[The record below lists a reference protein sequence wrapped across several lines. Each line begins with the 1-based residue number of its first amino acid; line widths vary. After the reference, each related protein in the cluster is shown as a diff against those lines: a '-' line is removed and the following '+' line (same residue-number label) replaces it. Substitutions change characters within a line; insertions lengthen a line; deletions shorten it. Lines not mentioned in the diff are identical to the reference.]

1 MTSDLE
7 PSIRAHYGRAN
18 LVRDL
23 FAALEKAGTD
33 SKSIRTRDLAG
44 VDQFHTGGRGATI
57 RLAELA
63 GLARGER
70 VLDIGGGL
78 GGPARTLAETLGCSV
93 VVLDLVEDYCRAGE
107 WLTER
112 TGLGDR
118 VTFRQGSAA
127 QIPFGEPSSNPGAG
141 FDLVWLQHCTMNIE
155 DKDRLF
161 REAARVLRPGGRIA
175 MHEIME
181 GKRTPIHFPVPW
193 AREPETSFL
202 ESPDSIRM
210 RVPAAGF
217 RELRWEDETEI
228 AREWFET
235 QSRRAAGRTGPP
247 PVGIHL
253 LLDIEAPTMFRNMVA
268 NLNEGRL
275 SVIQAVFAKA

>member
-1 MTSDLE
+1 MASELE
-7 PSIRAHYGRAN
+7 PSIQAHYGRTN
-18 LVRDL
+18 LVECL
-23 FAALEKAGTD
+23 FAALEEAGAD
-33 SKSIRTRDLAG
+33 SKPLRTRDLAG
-44 VDQFHTGGRGATI
+44 VDQFHTGGRGATL

-63 GLARGER
+63 GVAPGER
-70 VLDIGGGL
+70 VLDIGGGV
-78 GGPARTLAETLGCSV
+78 GGAARTLAETRGCSV
-93 VVLDLVEDYCRAGE
+93 VVVDPVEDYCRAGQ

-112 TGLGDR
+112 TGLGER
-118 VTFRQGSAA
+118 VTFQPGRAER
-127 QIPFGEPSSNPGAG
+127 IPFAEPSSNSGAG
-141 FDLVWLQHCTMNIE
+141 FDLVWLQHCTMNVE

-193 AREPETSFL
+193 ARGPELSFL
-202 ESPDSIRM
+202 APPASIRT
-210 RVPAAGF
+210 RIPAAGF

-228 AREWFET
+228 AREWFAT

-253 LLDIEAPTMFRNMVA
+253 LLGREAPTMFRNMVA

-275 SVIQAVFAKA
+275 SVIQAVFEKA